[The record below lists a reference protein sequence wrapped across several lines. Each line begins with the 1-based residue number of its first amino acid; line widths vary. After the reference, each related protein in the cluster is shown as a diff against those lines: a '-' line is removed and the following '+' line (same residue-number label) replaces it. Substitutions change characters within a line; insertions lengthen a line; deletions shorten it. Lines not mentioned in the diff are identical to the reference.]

1 MSRTTR
7 HLAVL
12 TSTFM
17 LAGAMLFAPYSVS
30 QTSPTTQTES
40 AKTPPLQDTP
50 EVRRAEAVK
59 AATEIWL
66 ARVVDAS
73 PVGHGTE
80 DVHVSYKLRP
90 ASLFKTSSEDVWVD
104 FSLRRGAPSYASL
117 YEVSLRKGQEWIFF
131 LKKKKDAN
139 NTPGWELLRVEHIEK
154 KQEVI
159 DALEAA
165 GASP

>member
-1 MSRTTR
+1 
-7 HLAVL
+7 
-12 TSTFM
+12 M
-17 LAGAMLFAPYSVS
+17 LVGAMLFAPHSVS
-30 QTSPTTQTES
+30 QTATSAQTVP
-40 AKTPPLQDTP
+40 AKAPVLQDTP
-50 EVRRAEAVK
+50 EARRAEAIK

-66 ARVVDAS
+66 ARVIDAS

-90 ASLFKTSSEDVWVD
+90 SSLFKTGSEDVWVD
-104 FSLRRGAPSYASL
+104 FSLRRGAPSHASL

-139 NTPGWELLRVEHIEK
+139 NIPGWDLLRVEHIEK
-154 KQEVI
+154 KQEVL

-165 GASP
+165 GAGP